1 LILLEIKLVYK
12 ENIHTFGLIKLIIMV
27 SERLGQYL
35 DKKGISF
42 YAFEN
47 NLEAGRGSISKAVK
61 EGKSIG
67 STMLENILRKYTDL
81 NPTWLLTGEGQML
94 LTDDEPVAN
103 ATMDTYRLK
112 TDHDVES
119 QQIPLY
125 DIEAV
130 AGLVP
135 LFKDSKAQE
144 PLDHISIPHLPKC
157 DGAVYVTGDSM
168 YPLLKSGDIVLYKQ
182 VNDVQNE
189 IFWGEMY
196 LLSIDMGGE
205 EYVTVKY
212 IQKSEQNGY
221 VRLVSQNKHHQ
232 DKDVQMSKIRALAL
246 VKASIRIN
254 SMN

>member
-1 LILLEIKLVYK
+1 
-12 ENIHTFGLIKLIIMV
+12 MV
-27 SERLGQYL
+27 SERVGEYMA
-35 DKKGISF
+35 KKGISY

-47 NLEAGRGSISKAVK
+47 SIGASRGSISKAVK

-67 STMLENILRKYTDL
+67 SQVLEKIISIYTDL
-81 NPTWLLTGEGQML
+81 NPTWLLTGQGNIFVDNEEILNNKQIEM
-94 LTDDEPVAN
+94 
-103 ATMDTYRLK
+103 YRLK
-112 TDHDVES
+112 TDSFVEN

-135 LFKDSKAQE
+135 LFQDSKSQD
-144 PLDHISIPHLPKC
+144 PIDHISIPHLPKC

-168 YPLLKSGDIVLYKQ
+168 YPLLKSGDIVLYKEIH
-182 VNDVQNE
+182 DVANE

-196 LLSIDMGGE
+196 LLGIDMSGE

-212 IQKSEQNGY
+212 IQKSENPGC

-232 DKDVQMSKIRALAL
+232 DKDVELSKIKALAL

-254 SMN
+254 AMN

>member
-1 LILLEIKLVYK
+1 
-12 ENIHTFGLIKLIIMV
+12 MV
-27 SERLGQYL
+27 SIRLGEYIQA
-35 DKKGISF
+35 KGYSY

-47 NLEAGRGSISKAVK
+47 SVNAGRGSISKAVK

-67 STMLENILRKYTDL
+67 SNMLEKILSVYPDL
-81 NPTWLLTGEGQML
+81 NAEWLLTGQGEML
-94 LTDDEPVAN
+94 N
-103 ATMDTYRLK
+103 AGDGVTTYRLK
-112 TDHDVES
+112 TDTPIES

-135 LFKDSKAQE
+135 LFSDAKNLQ
-144 PLDHISIPHLPKC
+144 PVDHISIPYLPKC
-157 DGAVYVTGDSM
+157 DGAIYVTGDSM

-182 VNDVQNE
+182 LNDIRNE

-196 LLSIDMGGE
+196 LLSLDVGGE

-212 IQKSEQNGY
+212 IRKSSQDGF
-221 VRLVSQNKHHQ
+221 VVLASQNPDHQ
-232 DKDVQMSKIRALAL
+232 DKEVAIDQIKALAL

-254 SMN
+254 AMR

>member
-1 LILLEIKLVYK
+1 
-12 ENIHTFGLIKLIIMV
+12 MV
-27 SERLGQYL
+27 SERVGEYMA
-35 DKKGISF
+35 KKGISY

-47 NLEAGRGSISKAVK
+47 SIGASRGSISKAVK

-67 STMLENILRKYTDL
+67 SQVLEKIISVYTDL
-81 NPTWLLTGEGQML
+81 NPRWLLTGQGNIFVDNEEILNNKQIEM
-94 LTDDEPVAN
+94 
-103 ATMDTYRLK
+103 YRLK
-112 TDHDVES
+112 TDSFVEN

-135 LFKDSKAQE
+135 LFQDSKSQD
-144 PLDHISIPHLPKC
+144 PIDHISIPHLPKC

-168 YPLLKSGDIVLYKQ
+168 YPLLKSGDIVLYKEIH
-182 VNDVQNE
+182 DVANE

-196 LLSIDMGGE
+196 LLGIDMSGE

-212 IQKSEQNGY
+212 IQKSENPGC

-232 DKDVQMSKIRALAL
+232 DKDVELSKIKALAL

-254 SMN
+254 AMN

>member
-1 LILLEIKLVYK
+1 
-12 ENIHTFGLIKLIIMV
+12 MV
-27 SERLGQYL
+27 SERVGQYIE
-35 DKKGISF
+35 KKGISY

-47 NLEAGRGSISKAVK
+47 SLGASRGSISKAVK

-67 STMLENILRKYTDL
+67 SNVLENIMATYPDL
-81 NPTWLLTGEGQML
+81 NPVWLLTGVGEMFV
-94 LTDDEPVAN
+94 TNEEIVTN
-103 ATMDTYRLK
+103 KSIETFRLK
-112 TDHDVES
+112 TDRNVES

-135 LFKDSKAQE
+135 LFQDTNAQK
-144 PLDHISIPHLPKC
+144 PIDHISIPHLPKC
-157 DGAVYVTGDSM
+157 DGAVYITGDSM
-168 YPLLKSGDIVLYKQ
+168 YPLLKSGDIVLYKE
-182 VNDVQNE
+182 VNDIKNE

-196 LLSIDMGGE
+196 LSSIDMSDE

-212 IQKSEQNGY
+212 IQKSEQPGY
-221 VRLVSQNKHHQ
+221 VKLVSQNKHHQ
-232 DKDVQMSKIRALAL
+232 DKDVEVSRIKALAL

>member
-1 LILLEIKLVYK
+1 MLDYFLFLLK
-12 ENIHTFGLIKLIIMV
+12 NIDMV
-27 SERLGQYL
+27 AERLAQYI
-35 DKKGISF
+35 DKKGISY

-47 NLEAGRGSISKAVK
+47 SIGAGRGAISKAVK
-61 EGKSIG
+61 ENKSIG
-67 STMLENILRKYTDL
+67 SSTLEQIFTIYTDL
-81 NPTWLLTGEGQML
+81 NPTWLLTGNGDMFTSDTEFL
-94 LTDDEPVAN
+94 IDKSV
-103 ATMDTYRLK
+103 DTYKLK
-112 TDHDVES
+112 TDSYLEN

-135 LFKDSKAQE
+135 LFKDSKSQE

-168 YPLLKSGDIVLYKQ
+168 YPLLKSGDIVLYKE
-182 VNDVQNE
+182 VHDMKNE

-212 IQKSEQNGY
+212 IQKSDLEGN

-232 DKDVQMSKIRALAL
+232 DKDVQVAKIRAMAL

>member
-1 LILLEIKLVYK
+1 
-12 ENIHTFGLIKLIIMV
+12 MV
-27 SERLGQYL
+27 SERVGQYIA
-35 DKKGISF
+35 KKGISY

-47 NLEAGRGSISKAVK
+47 SINASRGSISKAVK

-67 STMLENILRKYTDL
+67 SQVLENILAIYTDL
-81 NPTWLLTGEGQML
+81 NHAWLLTGAGEIFIDNVEILQNKKI
-94 LTDDEPVAN
+94 EAF
-103 ATMDTYRLK
+103 RLK
-112 TDHDVES
+112 TDRELEH

-125 DIEAV
+125 DIEAI

-135 LFKDSKAQE
+135 LFQDSKSQD
-144 PLDHISIPHLPKC
+144 PIDHISIPHLPKC

-168 YPLLKSGDIVLYKQ
+168 YPLLKSGDIVLYKEIH
-182 VNDVQNE
+182 DVANE

-196 LLSIDMGGE
+196 LLGIDMSGE

-212 IQKSEQNGY
+212 IQKSEIPGC

-232 DKDVQMSKIRALAL
+232 DKDVEMKKIKALAL

>member
-1 LILLEIKLVYK
+1 
-12 ENIHTFGLIKLIIMV
+12 MV
-27 SERLGQYL
+27 SERVGQYIE
-35 DKKGISF
+35 KKGISY

-47 NLEAGRGSISKAVK
+47 SLGASRGSISKAVK

-67 STMLENILRKYTDL
+67 SNVLENIMATYPDL
-81 NPTWLLTGEGQML
+81 NPVWLLTGVGEMFV
-94 LTDDEPVAN
+94 TNEEIVTN
-103 ATMDTYRLK
+103 KSIETFRLK
-112 TDHDVES
+112 TDRNVES

-135 LFKDSKAQE
+135 LFQDTNAQK
-144 PLDHISIPHLPKC
+144 PIDHISIPHLPKC
-157 DGAVYVTGDSM
+157 DGAVYITGDSM
-168 YPLLKSGDIVLYKQ
+168 YPLLKSGDIVLYKE
-182 VNDVQNE
+182 VNDIKNE

-196 LLSIDMGGE
+196 LLSIDMSDE

-212 IQKSEQNGY
+212 IQKSEQPGY
-221 VRLVSQNKHHQ
+221 VKLVSQNKHHQ
-232 DKDVQMSKIRALAL
+232 DKDVEVSRIKALAL

>member
-1 LILLEIKLVYK
+1 
-12 ENIHTFGLIKLIIMV
+12 MV
-27 SERLGQYL
+27 SERLGQYMER
-35 DKKGISF
+35 KNISF

-47 NLEAGRGSISKAVK
+47 SLGTGRGSISKAVK

-67 STMLENILRKYTDL
+67 SNILENILSMYSDL
-81 NPTWLLTGEGQML
+81 NPAWLLTGQGDMFLSDEGL
-94 LTDDEPVAN
+94 LENKNIETF
-103 ATMDTYRLK
+103 RLK
-112 TDHDVES
+112 TDTSVEH

-135 LFKDSKAQE
+135 LFKDSKSQE

-157 DGAVYVTGDSM
+157 DGAVYITGDSM
-168 YPLLKSGDIVLYKQ
+168 YPLLKSGDIVLYKE
-182 VNDVQNE
+182 VNDIQNE

-196 LLSIDMGGE
+196 LLSIDMGDE

-212 IQKSEQNGY
+212 IQKSEVAGS

-232 DKDVQMSKIRALAL
+232 DKDVQITKIRAMAL

>member
-1 LILLEIKLVYK
+1 
-12 ENIHTFGLIKLIIMV
+12 MV
-27 SERLGQYL
+27 SERVGQYIE
-35 DKKGISF
+35 KKGISY

-47 NLEAGRGSISKAVK
+47 SLGASRGSISKAVK

-67 STMLENILRKYTDL
+67 SNVLENIMATYPDL
-81 NPTWLLTGEGQML
+81 NPVWLLTGVGEMFV
-94 LTDDEPVAN
+94 TNEEIVTN
-103 ATMDTYRLK
+103 KSIETFRLK
-112 TDHDVES
+112 TDRNVES

-135 LFKDSKAQE
+135 LFQDTNAQK
-144 PLDHISIPHLPKC
+144 PIDHISIPHLPKC
-157 DGAVYVTGDSM
+157 DGAVYITGDSM
-168 YPLLKSGDIVLYKQ
+168 YPLLKSGDIVLYKE
-182 VNDVQNE
+182 VNDIKNE

-196 LLSIDMGGE
+196 LLSIDMSDE

-212 IQKSEQNGY
+212 IQKSEQPGY
-221 VRLVSQNKHHQ
+221 VKLVSQNKHHQ
-232 DKDVQMSKIRALAL
+232 DKDVELSRIKALAL

>member
-1 LILLEIKLVYK
+1 
-12 ENIHTFGLIKLIIMV
+12 MV
-27 SERLGQYL
+27 SERVGQYI
-35 DKKGISF
+35 DKKGISY

-47 NLEAGRGSISKAVK
+47 SLGASRGSISKAVK

-67 STMLENILRKYTDL
+67 SNVLETIMNTYTDL
-81 NPTWLLTGEGQML
+81 NPDWLLTGQGEMFRGDGEFL
-94 LTDDEPVAN
+94 SGREVA
-103 ATMDTYRLK
+103 TFKLK
-112 TDHDVES
+112 TDNALEN

-135 LFKDSKAQE
+135 LFSEKGSQTPIDY
-144 PLDHISIPHLPKC
+144 ISIPRLPKC

-168 YPLLKSGDIVLYKQ
+168 YPLLKSGDIVLYKE
-182 VNDVQNE
+182 VTDFKNE

-196 LLSIDMGGE
+196 LLSLDISGE
-205 EYVTVKY
+205 EYITVKY
-212 IQKSEQNGY
+212 IQKSEIEGC

-232 DKDVQMSKIRALAL
+232 DKDVEFNKIKALAL
-246 VKASIRIN
+246 IKASVRIN